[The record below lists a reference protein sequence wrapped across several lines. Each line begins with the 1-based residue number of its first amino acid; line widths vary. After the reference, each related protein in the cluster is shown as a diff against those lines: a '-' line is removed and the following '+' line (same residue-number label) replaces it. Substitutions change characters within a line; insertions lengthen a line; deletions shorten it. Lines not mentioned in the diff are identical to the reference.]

1 MNVRTAVV
9 HAALLATMCALS
21 EGVLART
28 YKLVDLGVDQI
39 PSAISSNGWIAST
52 YEPHHRKKWR
62 AQLFHDGRWYSL
74 DKHTSAPYA
83 INDDGIVGGDAVSTN
98 EHATLP
104 HTWSTDTKRYD
115 FNLPGDTNYGYVSSV
130 SHAMAVGS
138 FWNTSDDTL
147 HCFLASAYGG
157 QATDLG
163 SMIKGAKNC
172 QAFSINASAQVAG
185 QATLR
190 DRRIHGLLWQD
201 GTYVDIGS
209 GASPVAINDA
219 GHIVFNRDNE
229 VFVWKEGKEKN
240 ISDPSKYYY
249 AFASAMNNAGVVV
262 GFGDRQGVYR
272 QALLFTHGKVFELS
286 NSVSNLG
293 GWILRKAT
301 GINDSGVIVGWGR
314 INRETHGFMLI
325 PQ

>member
-1 MNVRTAVV
+1 
-9 HAALLATMCALS
+9 
-21 EGVLART
+21 
-28 YKLVDLGVDQI
+28 
-39 PSAISSNGWIAST
+39 
-52 YEPHHRKKWR
+52 
-62 AQLFHDGRWYSL
+62 
-74 DKHTSAPYA
+74 
-83 INDDGIVGGDAVSTN
+83 
-98 EHATLP
+98 
-104 HTWSTDTKRYD
+104 
-115 FNLPGDTNYGYVSSV
+115 
-130 SHAMAVGS
+130 MAVGS